1 MSLSKISS
9 FLKREWELLGNLRV
23 EAEEKNIPEYNL
35 SKSLLQS
42 VLAQN
47 FSILL
52 AIAAAIATFGLL
64 SNSAATIIGAMIVAP
79 LMVPIIGFAYGLV
92 IFNIRLVNYSL
103 VRLIWGI
110 ILTVLI
116 AFISTE
122 IIGFRIPE
130 SEILARTE
138 PTLLDLGVAIAAGTA
153 GAFAKIRRSVSDAIP
168 GVAIAVALVPPL
180 CVVGIGLAVSNFSL
194 STGAF
199 ILFLTNLLGI
209 ILSAALVFLWQSY
222 GNWKK
227 AIWGLALLVASMSA
241 ITFPLNFSFREMIAE
256 NKIRHALYEHDIRY
270 SPEGEIYISSI
281 EVKLENKE
289 LFVIIDVIDTPERIT
304 RGNLKERLEFA
315 RTQIS
320 EIVGEQVHL
329 KVRYLPV
336 NILEYE
342 IPKVSEKRLRKY
354 DN

>member
-1 MSLSKISS
+1 MSRSKILS
-9 FLKREWELLGNLRV
+9 FLKREWKLLSHLRV
-23 EAEEKNIPEYNL
+23 GAEEKNISEDDL
-35 SKSLLQS
+35 SDSLIRE
-42 VLAQN
+42 VLARN

-52 AIAAAIATFGLL
+52 ALATVIATFGLL
-64 SNSAATIIGAMIVAP
+64 SNSTATIIGAMIVAP
-79 LMVPIIGFAYGLV
+79 LMIPIVSFAYALV
-92 IFNIRLVNYSL
+92 TFNFRLIGYSL
-103 VRLIWGI
+103 VRLIFGI
-110 ILTVLI
+110 ALTVLI

-199 ILFLTNLLGI
+199 VLFLTNLVGI
-209 ILSAALVFLWQSY
+209 ILSAALVFLLQSY
-222 GNWKK
+222 GSWKK
-227 AIWGLALLVASMSA
+227 AIWGLFFLGASMIA
-241 ITFPLNFSFREMIAE
+241 ITSPLNFTFREMIAE
-256 NKIRHALYEHDIRY
+256 NQIRHALYQYDIRY

-281 EVKLENKE
+281 EVRLEEDE
-289 LFVIIDVIDTPERIT
+289 LFVIVDVIDTPERIS
-304 RGNLKERLEFA
+304 RGNLKKRLEFA
-315 RTQIS
+315 RKTLS
-320 EIVGEQVHL
+320 EIVGEPIHL
-329 KVRYLPV
+329 RVRYLPV
-336 NILEYE
+336 NILDYE
-342 IPKVSEKRLRKY
+342 ISAPSTE